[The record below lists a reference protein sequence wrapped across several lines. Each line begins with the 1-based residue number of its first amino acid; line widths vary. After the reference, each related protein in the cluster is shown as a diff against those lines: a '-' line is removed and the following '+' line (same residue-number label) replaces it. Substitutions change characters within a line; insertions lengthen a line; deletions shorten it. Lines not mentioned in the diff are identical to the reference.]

1 MACSLTVHYG
11 SVGSALS
18 PHAGVI
24 CWLGQQHTIWHL
36 LLPVCLSACQ
46 NDLQELLCA
55 QVQQAGSSSCLSL
68 SSDTWISP
76 AIIWLRDSCQPQ
88 GSGEV
93 LKKNQPPTLPAP
105 NQLFVLFVCV
115 IDLSAY
121 KYIYIYISERGLAS
135 LPYLIPRNVLSVAV
149 RAVKHFDTVCTLQKG
164 SVISKMAVN
173 IFTVPCQCRFE
184 GGKFLEMMT
193 QFSSFPPCLGCLGGK
208 KHLRNV
214 ALQWA
219 VVGTTAV
226 TCLSAYIL
234 RSLNMVVRH

>member
-46 NDLQELLCA
+46 NGLQELLCA

-93 LKKNQPPTLPAP
+93 LKKTNLQHSRPPISCLSY
-105 NQLFVLFVCV
+105 LFVLQTCQL
-115 IDLSAY
+115 IN
-121 KYIYIYISERGLAS
+121 IYIYISERGLAS

-149 RAVKHFDTVCTLQKG
+149 RAVKHFDTQCARYKKEVSYQKW
-164 SVISKMAVN
+164 
-173 IFTVPCQCRFE
+173 
-184 GGKFLEMMT
+184 L
-193 QFSSFPPCLGCLGGK
+193 
-208 KHLRNV
+208 
-214 ALQWA
+214 
-219 VVGTTAV
+219 
-226 TCLSAYIL
+226 
-234 RSLNMVVRH
+234 